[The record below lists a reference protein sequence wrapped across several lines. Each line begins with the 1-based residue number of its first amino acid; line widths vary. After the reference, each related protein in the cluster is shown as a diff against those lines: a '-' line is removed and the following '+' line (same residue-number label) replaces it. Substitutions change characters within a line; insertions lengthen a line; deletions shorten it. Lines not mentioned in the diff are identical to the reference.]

1 MGTDIIQQEYVE
13 NAPNTIGKVQDKGKV
28 GEELLDPD
36 IYDDHGDPHRAAQD
50 PDADGKTTPMT
61 WAAVFFLG
69 VTFMSSLNFTLN
81 TFVPVATTVAMEL
94 QHSTANV
101 NWIAGGWSLGGSVA
115 FAIAGQ
121 LSDLMGRK
129 QVVLT
134 GQGFL
139 LVGHIVGASAQSF
152 SQVIAAMTI
161 LGVGTCITF
170 V

>member
-1 MGTDIIQQEYVE
+1 MTR
-13 NAPNTIGKVQDKGKV
+13 GKI
-28 GEELLDPD
+28 GEESLDPH
-36 IYDDHGDPHRAAQD
+36 IFDDHGDPHQAAL
-50 PDADGKTTPMT
+50 DANTDGKVTLKT

-81 TFVPVATTVAMEL
+81 SFIPVATTVAMEI
-94 QHSTANV
+94 QGSVDNV

-121 LSDLMGRK
+121 LSDLLGRK
-129 QVVLT
+129 HVVLV

-139 LVGHIVGASAQSF
+139 LVGHLVGASAQTF
-152 SQVIAAMTI
+152 NQIIAAMVL
-161 LGVGTCITF
+161 LGVGTGITF